1 MPYIHGLFSA
11 RRPPAR
17 HAQRSIPRQRDGRPG
32 SRAAA
37 AGGGGH
43 DSGTHVFFDPTG
55 RRWLWI
61 KLAAVM
67 VVAIV
72 LAGCAVAWPR
82 INNAPAPSVSTHDL
96 APIPT
101 VRADPPVIGSG
112 ALVRVMR
119 VVTDGAT
126 PIALQEPFTHEVLRP
141 LRAAE
146 ADALRGVP
154 YVIERFGYGVAAK
167 RTLSLTFDDGPD
179 QINTPKLLDLLSG
192 EGVAAT
198 FFVTGQQAAKNPE
211 LMRRIVAEGHAVGNH
226 TFSHR
231 DLTTVSPEE
240 YRHELIATDRIIRAS
255 TNTYTTMFRPPYG
268 GIDDYSL
275 SHEVMVLLRAQQLG
289 YTTVNYDHDSN
300 DWRHP
305 NDDNIDAPS
314 LAGDNIT
321 MLMHDGGGDRH
332 TTIAYVER
340 LIASAKAAGYTFH
353 TVPQANPMLVGQT
366 GTVDADLW
374 DSVTMTG
381 ARAWLTLPERIVGL
395 LFALAVGSVLVG
407 GAINIALALW
417 RRVRRRN
424 GFTGDLA
431 ITGLPVTVVIAAYN
445 EQTVIARTLE
455 SLQHSTYPDLEL
467 LVVDD
472 GSTDRTADVVTG
484 LALQDPRIRLI
495 QQKNAGKSAALN
507 RAFNQARGDIIVTLD
522 ADTLFTPDTVTRLVR
537 HFDADAEGNLA
548 AVAGVVKVGN
558 QRNLLTRWQALE
570 YVVQIGIE
578 RAAQDTLG
586 AIMIVPGACAAWR
599 KTAVQRA
606 GGYTSATLA
615 EDFDVS
621 LQLQRLGYRIVQDDD
636 AVCFTEAPETP
647 SALIKQRTRW
657 MFGSLQAIWKH
668 RSMMLNPRCG
678 WVGMVLLPYAAL
690 SILVPLIFLPFVYT
704 VAVLAIAERGI
715 GFIFFYAALF
725 IAAQLVVAAIGVL
738 LMREKLSLLLMI
750 PIHRAMYEPLRVY
763 LLYKSLFTALR
774 GTKLGWNKLART
786 GTATLDATLEPV
798 LRLDPVRSFEPRM
811 IDLREGLGAAP
822 VGSASAR

>member
-1 MPYIHGLFSA
+1 MPVIHGFFSA
-11 RRPPAR
+11 RRPLGR
-17 HAQRSIPRQRDGRPG
+17 HVQPPVGRRRIGRPS
-32 SRAAA
+32 SRAAAA
-37 AGGGGH
+37 AGGGH
-43 DSGTHVFFDPTG
+43 DSITHVFFDPTG

-61 KLAAVM
+61 KLAALM
-67 VVAIV
+67 VLTMV
-72 LAGCAVAWPR
+72 LTGCAVAWPR
-82 INNAPAPSVSTHDL
+82 INNAPAASVSTQDR

-101 VRADPPVIGSG
+101 VQADPPVIGSG
-112 ALVRVMR
+112 ALVRVVR
-119 VVTDGAT
+119 VVTEGAT
-126 PIALQEPFTHEVLRP
+126 PTALADPFTGEVLRP

-146 ADALRGVP
+146 ATALRGEP
-154 YVIERFGYGVAAK
+154 YVIEHFGYGVSAK

-179 QINTPKLLDLLSG
+179 EINTPKLLDLLSR
-192 EGVAAT
+192 EGVSAT
-198 FFVTGQQAAKNPE
+198 FFITGQQAAKHPE
-211 LMRRIVAEGHAVGNH
+211 LMRRIVAEGHALGNH

-231 DLTTVSPEE
+231 DLTTVSSEE
-240 YRHELIATDRIIRAS
+240 FRRELIATDRIIRAT

-275 SHEVMVLLRAQQLG
+275 SHGVTTLLRAQQLG

-300 DWRHP
+300 DWKHP
-305 NDDNIDAPS
+305 HDDNISVPA

-321 MLMHDGGGDRH
+321 MLMHDGGGDRQ
-332 TTIAYVER
+332 TTIAYVDR
-340 LIASAKAAGYTFH
+340 LIGSAKAAGYTFH
-353 TVPQANPMLVGQT
+353 TVPQTNPMLAGQT
-366 GTVDADLW
+366 GTVDAGFW

-381 ARAWLTLPERIVGL
+381 ARAWLTAPGRIVGL
-395 LFALAVGSVLVG
+395 LFALAVCSVLVG
-407 GAINIALALW
+407 GVINIALALW

-424 GFTGDLA
+424 GFTGGLA
-431 ITGLPVTVVIAAYN
+431 MTGLPVTVVIAACN

-472 GSTDRTADVVTG
+472 GSTNRTADVVTG
-484 LALQDPRIRLI
+484 LELQDPRIRLI

-537 HFDADAEGNLA
+537 HFEADAEGNLA

-668 RSMMLNPRCG
+668 RSMMLNPAAGGSGWSCCPTPRC
-678 WVGMVLLPYAAL
+678 
-690 SILVPLIFLPFVYT
+690 PFW
-704 VAVLAIAERGI
+704 
-715 GFIFFYAALF
+715 F
-725 IAAQLVVAAIGVL
+725 
-738 LMREKLSLLLMI
+738 
-750 PIHRAMYEPLRVY
+750 P
-763 LLYKSLFTALR
+763 
-774 GTKLGWNKLART
+774 
-786 GTATLDATLEPV
+786 
-798 LRLDPVRSFEPRM
+798 
-811 IDLREGLGAAP
+811 
-822 VGSASAR
+822 